1 MSICSKSFSFSKE
14 GRRRGKKG
22 KCRRKCYLLN
32 NEKGSERL
40 QQNMARSQK
49 ITESC
54 TVSFQDSRNRD
65 GRKFS
70 E

>member
-1 MSICSKSFSFSKE
+1 MKNISICSKSFYFSKE

-40 QQNMARSQK
+40 QQNIARSQK
-49 ITESC
+49 
-54 TVSFQDSRNRD
+54 NY
-65 GRKFS
+65 
-70 E
+70 